1 MHVRACILIIHNQI
15 TMRKTYSQ
23 VNKTLKGCRQHPRS
37 FIALILGAFFLTL
50 SLQSPKLPAT
60 AAYPPLDMGNQTEE
74 IVENGAE
81 MLGPP
86 MEPLYSQTV
95 EPSDLVEQGKL
106 YYQSGQFDQAAQ
118 VWQDAA
124 DSFAAEGF
132 ILKQAQALNYL
143 ALAYKELGN
152 TESAQSAIAQSLNL
166 LKSQPDTD
174 KNTRLLLAQALNTQ
188 GTIHLLQGQSQTA
201 LDTWEKAASIYEQAD
216 DKTGQLISQINQAQ
230 ALQALGKY
238 RRAKSLLEQLVSELQ
253 TEPNS
258 LLKAKG
264 LRSLGVALQ
273 TLGQLRQSKAALE
286 ASWQISQQLN
296 SPQDTSEALFSI
308 GNVARDLQ
316 EYAVA
321 WTYYQQAAELTP
333 DSLTQLE
340 AQLNQLRM
348 LIELQR
354 WDVAQEFI
362 PIVTPKVNQLS
373 ASRPAIYAQINLAD
387 SLMKYDQAR
396 IANSLALDTS
406 KLLAKAVKQA
416 RQINDPRAE
425 AYALYQ
431 LGQLYQA
438 NGKLNDSKT
447 LSQQA
452 LKLAQEINADDI
464 AARAGGQLGEILQKQ
479 GKTSE
484 ALAAYKIAFDNIQS
498 LRSDLVAISADV
510 QFDFKEGIE
519 PLYRQLVSL
528 LLKEGDNQAN
538 LQQAR
543 DVMEALQLA
552 ELDNFFQDACLDT
565 NPVALEEIDTQ
576 AAVIYPIILPD
587 RLEVILS
594 IPNQPLTHY
603 ATQLTQAEVESTL
616 TQLYSA
622 LSPGYPSSERLK
634 LSQQV
639 YNWLIQPAEAA
650 MTSQD
655 IQTLVFV
662 PDGFLRNLPMAAL
675 YDGEQYVLQ
684 KYQVVFSPGLQL
696 FPQGLSQEELRLL
709 AAGLT
714 EARQGFNPL
723 PGVDEEIAQVSQ
735 QVNSK
740 VLFNENFTFGTFK
753 NLINNESFPIVHLAT
768 HGQFS
773 SNPEDTFL
781 LTWSDRISIED
792 FDLIFQKRRLGLLQP
807 IELLV
812 MSACQTAA
820 GDNRATLGLA
830 GFALRSGAKSTIASL
845 WSVSDESTS
854 KMMQEFYHQ
863 LTDLK
868 VSKAEALRQAQLSL
882 LEEPLY
888 KHPYFW
894 ASFVLIGNWL

>member
-1 MHVRACILIIHNQI
+1 MSR
-15 TMRKTYSQ
+15 TYSQ
-23 VNKTLKGCRQHPRS
+23 INKILKGWLKRPRS
-37 FIALILGAFFLTL
+37 FIALILGTFFLTL

-74 IVENGAE
+74 IVKNRVET
-81 MLGPP
+81 LGPP
-86 MEPLYSQTV
+86 IEPLYSQTV
-95 EPSDLVEQGKL
+95 EPSDLVEQGKR
-106 YYQSGQFDQAAQ
+106 YYQAGQFDQAAK

-124 DSFAAEGF
+124 ETYAAEGF
-132 ILKQAQALNYL
+132 ILKQAQSLNYL

-152 TESAQSAIAQSLNL
+152 TDLAQDAIAQSLNL
-166 LKSQPDTD
+166 LKYQPDTD
-174 KNTRLLLAQALNTQ
+174 NNTRLLLAQALNTQ

-201 LDTWEKAASIYEQAD
+201 LDTWKKSASIYEQAD
-216 DKTGQLISQINQAQ
+216 DTTGQLISKINQAQ

-253 TEPNS
+253 NEPNS

-286 ASWQISQQLN
+286 TSWQISQQLN

-333 DSLTQLE
+333 DPLTQLE

-354 WDVAQEFI
+354 WDVAQELI
-362 PIVTPKVNQLS
+362 PIVTTKVNQLS

-387 SLMKYDQAR
+387 SLMKYDQGGM
-396 IANSLALDTS
+396 ANSLAVDTS
-406 KLLAKAVKQA
+406 KLLAKAVNQA
-416 RQINDPRAE
+416 RKINDPRAE

-431 LGQLYQA
+431 LGKLYQA
-438 NGKLNDSKT
+438 NGTLDESQT
-447 LSQQA
+447 LSQQS

-464 AARAGGQLGEILQKQ
+464 TARAGAQLGEILQKQ

-498 LRSDLVAISADV
+498 LRSDLIAISSDV

-565 NPVALEEIDTQ
+565 HPVALEEIDTQ
-576 AAVIYPIILPD
+576 ASVIYPIILPD

-594 IPNQPLTHY
+594 VPNQPLTHY

-622 LSPGYPSSERLK
+622 LSPGYPRNERLQ
-634 LSQQV
+634 LSQEV
-639 YNWLIQPAEAA
+639 YNWLIKPAEAA
-650 MTSQD
+650 MASQD
-655 IQTLVFV
+655 IKTLVFV

-675 YDGEQYVLQ
+675 YDGE
-684 KYQVVFSPGLQL
+684 KYILEKYRIVFSPGLQL
-696 FPQGLSQEELRLL
+696 FPQGLSQEKLSLL

-714 EARQGFNPL
+714 EARQGFSPL

-740 VLFNENFTFGTFK
+740 VLFNETFTFGTFK
-753 NLINNESFPIVHLAT
+753 ELINNQSFPIVHLAT

-773 SNPEDTFL
+773 SNPEETFL

-854 KMMQEFYHQ
+854 IMMREFYHQ
-863 LTDLK
+863 LTELK

-888 KHPYFW
+888 QHPYFW

>member
-1 MHVRACILIIHNQI
+1 
-15 TMRKTYSQ
+15 MRGINMSRRYSKVKTTVKGSW
-23 VNKTLKGCRQHPRS
+23 NWLKHPRS
-37 FIALILGAFFLTL
+37 FISLILGAFFLTL

-60 AAYPPLDMGNQTEE
+60 AAYPPLEMGNQMGE
-74 IVENGAE
+74 IVENRGE
-81 MLGPP
+81 TLTSP

-95 EPSDLVEQGKL
+95 EPSDLVEQGKR
-106 YYQSGQFDQAAQ
+106 YYQAGQFDQAAS
-118 VWQDAA
+118 VWQEAA
-124 DSFAAEGF
+124 ETYAAEGF

-152 TESAQSAIAQSLNL
+152 TESAQSAIAQSLNQL
-166 LKSQPDTD
+166 QSKQDTD
-174 KNTRLLLAQALNTQ
+174 NNTRLLLAQALNTK

-201 LDTWEKAASIYEQAD
+201 LDTWKKSASIYKQAD
-216 DKTGQLISQINQAQ
+216 DQTGQLISQINQAQ

-253 TEPNS
+253 NEPNS
-258 LLKAKG
+258 LMKAKG

-348 LIELQR
+348 VVELQR
-354 WDVAQEFI
+354 WDVAQELI
-362 PIVTPKVNQLS
+362 PIVTTKVNQLS

-387 SLMKYDQAR
+387 SLMKADQAGMS
-396 IANSLALDTS
+396 NSSAIDTS
-406 KLLAKAVKQA
+406 KLLANAVKQA

-431 LGQLYQA
+431 LGKLYQA
-438 NGKLNDSKT
+438 NGTLDDSKT

-464 AARAGGQLGEILQKQ
+464 AARAGAQLGEILQKQ

-498 LRSDLVAISADV
+498 LRSDLVAISSDV

-528 LLKEGDNQAN
+528 LLKEEDNQGN

-622 LSPGYPSSERLK
+622 LSPGYPSSERLQ

-650 MTSQD
+650 MASRD
-655 IQTLVFV
+655 IKTLVFV

-696 FPQGLSQEELRLL
+696 FPQGLSQDELSLL

-714 EARQGFNPL
+714 EARQGFSPL
-723 PGVDEEIAQVSQ
+723 PGVDAEIAQVSK
-735 QVNSK
+735 QVKSK
-740 VLFNENFTFGTFK
+740 VLFNENFTFGKFK
-753 NLINNESFPIVHLAT
+753 DLINNESFPIVHLAT

-773 SNPEDTFL
+773 SNPEETFL

-854 KMMQEFYHQ
+854 IMMREFYHQ

>member
-1 MHVRACILIIHNQI
+1 MSRI
-15 TMRKTYSQ
+15 YSQ
-23 VNKTLKGCRQHPRS
+23 VKTTIKGSWKGWRKHPRS

-50 SLQSPKLPAT
+50 SLQSLKLPAT
-60 AAYPPLDMGNQTEE
+60 AAYPPLDRGNQTEE

-81 MLGPP
+81 KLGPP
-86 MEPLYSQTV
+86 MAPLYSQTD
-95 EPSDLVEQGKL
+95 EPSDLVEQGKR
-106 YYQSGQFDQAAQ
+106 YYQAGQFDQAAR

-124 DSFAAEGF
+124 DTYAASGF

-152 TESAQSAIAQSLNL
+152 TESAQSAIAQSLDRL
-166 LKSQPDTD
+166 QSQPDTD

-188 GTIHLLQGQSQTA
+188 GTIQLLQGQSQTA
-201 LDTWEKAASIYEQAD
+201 LDTWEKATSIYEQAD

-273 TLGQLRQSKAALE
+273 SLGQLRQSKAALE

-333 DSLTQLE
+333 DPLTQLE

-348 LIELQR
+348 VVELQR
-354 WDVAQEFI
+354 WDIAQELI
-362 PIVTPKVNQLS
+362 PIVTTKVNQLS
-373 ASRPAIYAQINLAD
+373 ASRPAIYAKINLAD
-387 SLMKYDQAR
+387 SLMKYDQAGM
-396 IANSLALDTS
+396 ANSLAIDTS

-425 AYALYQ
+425 AYTLYQ
-431 LGQLYQA
+431 LGKLYQA
-438 NGKLNDSKT
+438 NGTLDDSKT

-464 AARAGGQLGEILQKQ
+464 AARAGAQLGETLQKQ

-498 LRSDLVAISADV
+498 LRSDLVAISSDV

-603 ATQLTQAEVESTL
+603 ATLLTQAEVEATL
-616 TQLYSA
+616 KTLYSA
-622 LSPGYPSSERLK
+622 LSPGYPRNERLQV
-634 LSQQV
+634 SQEV

-650 MTSQD
+650 MASQD
-655 IQTLVFV
+655 IKTLVFV

-675 YDGEQYVLQ
+675 YDGEQYVLEQ
-684 KYQVVFSPGLQL
+684 YRIVFSPGLQL

-740 VLFNENFTFGTFK
+740 VLFNETFTFGTFK
-753 NLINNESFPIVHLAT
+753 ELINNESFPIVHLAT

-773 SNPEDTFL
+773 SNPEETFL

-854 KMMQEFYHQ
+854 IMMREFYHQ

-882 LEEPLY
+882 LEKPLY
-888 KHPYFW
+888 QHPYFW

>member
-1 MHVRACILIIHNQI
+1 MSK
-15 TMRKTYSQ
+15 MYSQ
-23 VNKTLKGCRQHPRS
+23 VSKIIKGWLKRPRS

-50 SLQSPKLPAT
+50 SLQSPKVPAT
-60 AAYPPLDMGNQTEE
+60 AAYPPLDMGNQTEA

-86 MEPLYSQTV
+86 IELLYSQTV
-95 EPSDLVEQGKL
+95 EPSDLVEQGKV

-118 VWQDAA
+118 VWQEAA
-124 DSFAAEGF
+124 ETYAAEGL

-152 TESAQSAIAQSLNL
+152 TDLAQEAIAQSLNL
-166 LKSQPDTD
+166 LKSQPDTN

-201 LDTWEKAASIYEQAD
+201 LETWKQAASIYEQAE

-238 RRAKSLLEQLVSELQ
+238 RRAKSLLEQLVSELEN
-253 TEPNS
+253 EPNS

-273 TLGQLRQSKAALE
+273 SLGQLRQSKAALE

-348 LIELQR
+348 VVELQR
-354 WDVAQEFI
+354 WDVAQELI
-362 PIVTPKVNQLS
+362 PLVTTKVNQLS

-387 SLMKYDQAR
+387 SLMKAAQAGMS
-396 IANSLALDTS
+396 NSSAIDTS
-406 KLLAKAVKQA
+406 KLLANAVKQA

-431 LGQLYQA
+431 LGKLYQA
-438 NGKLNDSKT
+438 NGTLDDSKT

-464 AARAGGQLGEILQKQ
+464 AARAGAQLGEILQKQ

-498 LRSDLVAISADV
+498 LRSDLVAISSDV

-587 RLEVILS
+587 RLEVVLS

-622 LSPGYPSSERLK
+622 LSPGYPSSERLQ

-639 YNWLIQPAEAA
+639 YTWLIQPAEAA
-650 MTSQD
+650 MASQD

-675 YDGEQYVLQ
+675 YDGEEYILE
-684 KYQVVFSPGLQL
+684 KYRIVFSPGLQL

-714 EARQGFNPL
+714 EARQGFSPL

-740 VLFNENFTFGTFK
+740 VLFNETFTFGTFK
-753 NLINNESFPIVHLAT
+753 DLINNQSFPIVHLAT

-773 SNPEDTFL
+773 SNPEETFL

-792 FDLIFQKRRLGLLQP
+792 FDLIFQKRRLGLLRP

-854 KMMQEFYHQ
+854 IMMREFYHQ

-882 LEEPLY
+882 LEKPLY
-888 KHPYFW
+888 QHPYFW

>member
-1 MHVRACILIIHNQI
+1 MSRRYSKV
-15 TMRKTYSQ
+15 KTTVKGSW
-23 VNKTLKGCRQHPRS
+23 KGWLKRPRS
-37 FIALILGAFFLTL
+37 FISLILGAFFLTL

-60 AAYPPLDMGNQTEE
+60 AAYPPLEMGNQMGE
-74 IVENGAE
+74 IVENRGETLAPA
-81 MLGPP
+81 MA
-86 MEPLYSQTV
+86 PLYSQTA

-106 YYQSGQFDQAAQ
+106 YYQAGQFDQAAK
-118 VWQDAA
+118 VWQEAA
-124 DSFAAEGF
+124 ETYAAEGF

-152 TESAQSAIAQSLNL
+152 TESAQSAIAQSLNQL
-166 LKSQPDTD
+166 QSKQDTD
-174 KNTRLLLAQALNTQ
+174 NNTRLLLAQALNTK

-201 LDTWEKAASIYEQAD
+201 LDTWKKSASIYKQAD
-216 DKTGQLISQINQAQ
+216 DQTGQLISQINQAQ

-253 TEPNS
+253 NEPNS

-348 LIELQR
+348 LVELQR
-354 WDVAQEFI
+354 WDVAQELI
-362 PIVTPKVNQLS
+362 PIVTTKVNQLS

-387 SLMKYDQAR
+387 SLMKADQAGMS
-396 IANSLALDTS
+396 NSSAIDTS

-438 NGKLNDSKT
+438 NGTLDDSKT

-464 AARAGGQLGEILQKQ
+464 VARAGGQLGEILQKQ

-498 LRSDLVAISADV
+498 LRSDLVAISSDV

-543 DVMEALQLA
+543 EVMEALQLA

-622 LSPGYPSSERLK
+622 LSPGYPRNERLQ

-650 MTSQD
+650 MASRD
-655 IQTLVFV
+655 IKTLVFV

-696 FPQGLSQEELRLL
+696 FPQGLSQDELSLL

-714 EARQGFNPL
+714 EARQGFSPL
-723 PGVDEEIAQVSQ
+723 PGVDAEIAQVSK
-735 QVNSK
+735 QVKSK
-740 VLFNENFTFGTFK
+740 VLFNENFTFGKFK
-753 NLINNESFPIVHLAT
+753 DLINNESFPIVHLAT

-773 SNPEDTFL
+773 SNPEETFL

-792 FDLIFQKRRLGLLQP
+792 FDLIFQKRRLGLLKP

-854 KMMQEFYHQ
+854 IMMREFYHQ

>member
-1 MHVRACILIIHNQI
+1 M
-15 TMRKTYSQ
+15 TMSKTYSHL
-23 VNKTLKGCRQHPRS
+23 NKTLKGWLKRPRS

-60 AAYPPLDMGNQTEE
+60 AAYPPLGMGNQTEE
-74 IVENGAE
+74 IVENRAE
-81 MLGPP
+81 TLGLP

-106 YYQSGQFDQAAQ
+106 YYQAGQFDQAAR
-118 VWQDAA
+118 VWQEAA
-124 DSFAAEGF
+124 ETYAAEGF

-152 TESAQSAIAQSLNL
+152 TESAQSAIAQSLKL
-166 LKSQPDTD
+166 LQSQPDTD
-174 KNTRLLLAQALNTQ
+174 NNTRLLLAQALNTQ
-188 GTIHLLQGQSQTA
+188 GNIHLLQGQSQTA
-201 LDTWEKAASIYEQAD
+201 LDTWKQSASIYEQAD

-238 RRAKSLLEQLVSELQ
+238 RRAKSLLEKLVSELQ
-253 TEPNS
+253 SEPNS

-333 DSLTQLE
+333 DPLTQLE

-373 ASRPAIYAQINLAD
+373 ASRPAIYAQINLAESLMEYDEAGMSD
-387 SLMKYDQAR
+387 SLAV
-396 IANSLALDTS
+396 DTS
-406 KLLAKAVKQA
+406 KLLAKAVNQA
-416 RQINDPRAE
+416 RKINDPRAE

-431 LGQLYQA
+431 LAKLYQA
-438 NGKLNDSKT
+438 NGTLDDSKT

-498 LRSDLVAISADV
+498 LRSDLVAISSDV

-528 LLKEGDNQAN
+528 LLTEGDNQAN

-543 DVMEALQLA
+543 EVMEALQLA

-603 ATQLTQAEVESTL
+603 ATQLTQAEVEATL
-616 TQLYSA
+616 TQLYSG
-622 LSPGYPSSERLK
+622 LSPGYPRNERLK

-662 PDGFLRNLPMAAL
+662 PDGFLRNLPMAVL
-675 YDGEQYVLQ
+675 YDGQQYVLE
-684 KYQVVFSPGLQL
+684 KYRVVFSPGLQL
-696 FPQGLSQEELRLL
+696 FPQGLPQEELSLL

-740 VLFNENFTFGTFK
+740 VLFNETFTFATFK
-753 NLINNESFPIVHLAT
+753 ELINNESFPIVHLAT

-773 SNPEDTFL
+773 SNPEETFL

-792 FDLIFQKRRLGLLQP
+792 FDLIFQKRRLGLLKP

-854 KMMQEFYHQ
+854 IMMQEFYHQ

-882 LEEPLY
+882 LKEPLY
-888 KHPYFW
+888 QHPYFW

>member
-1 MHVRACILIIHNQI
+1 M
-15 TMRKTYSQ
+15 TMSKTYSHL
-23 VNKTLKGCRQHPRS
+23 NKTLKGWLKRPRS

-60 AAYPPLDMGNQTEE
+60 AAYPPLGMGNQTEE
-74 IVENGAE
+74 IVENRAE
-81 MLGPP
+81 TLGLP

-106 YYQSGQFDQAAQ
+106 YYQAGQFDQAAR
-118 VWQDAA
+118 VWQEAA
-124 DSFAAEGF
+124 ETYAAEGF

-152 TESAQSAIAQSLNL
+152 TESAQSAIAQSLKL
-166 LKSQPDTD
+166 LQSQPDTD
-174 KNTRLLLAQALNTQ
+174 NNTRLLLAQALNTQ
-188 GTIHLLQGQSQTA
+188 GNIHLLQGQSQTA
-201 LDTWEKAASIYEQAD
+201 LDTWKQSASIYEQAD
-216 DKTGQLISQINQAQ
+216 DQTGQLISQINQAQ

-253 TEPNS
+253 NEPNS

-373 ASRPAIYAQINLAD
+373 ASRPAIYAQINLAESLMEYDEAGMSD
-387 SLMKYDQAR
+387 SLAV
-396 IANSLALDTS
+396 DTS
-406 KLLAKAVKQA
+406 KLLAKAVNQA

-431 LGQLYQA
+431 LAKLYQA
-438 NGKLNDSKT
+438 NGTLDDSKT

-464 AARAGGQLGEILQKQ
+464 AARAGAQLGEILQKQ
-479 GKTSE
+479 GKTNE

-498 LRSDLVAISADV
+498 LRSDLIAISSDV

-528 LLKEGDNQAN
+528 LLTEGDNQAN

-543 DVMEALQLA
+543 EVMEALQLA

-603 ATQLTQAEVESTL
+603 ATQLTQAEVEATL
-616 TQLYSA
+616 TQLYSG
-622 LSPGYPSSERLK
+622 LSPGYPRNERLK

-662 PDGFLRNLPMAAL
+662 PDGFLRNLPMAVL
-675 YDGEQYVLQ
+675 YDGQQYVLE
-684 KYQVVFSPGLQL
+684 KYRVVFSPGLQL
-696 FPQGLSQEELRLL
+696 FPQGLPQEELSLL

-740 VLFNENFTFGTFK
+740 VLFNETFTFATFK
-753 NLINNESFPIVHLAT
+753 ELINNESFPIVHLAT

-773 SNPEDTFL
+773 SNPEETFL

-792 FDLIFQKRRLGLLQP
+792 FDLIFQKRRLGLLKP

-854 KMMQEFYHQ
+854 IMMQEFYHQ

-882 LEEPLY
+882 LKEPLY
-888 KHPYFW
+888 QHPYFW

>member
-1 MHVRACILIIHNQI
+1 MS
-15 TMRKTYSQ
+15 KTYSQ
-23 VNKTLKGCRQHPRS
+23 VNKTLKGWLKRPRS

-60 AAYPPLDMGNQTEE
+60 AAYPPLGMGNQTEE
-74 IVENGAE
+74 IVENRAE
-81 MLGPP
+81 IVEPP
-86 MEPLYSQTV
+86 IEPLYSQTV

-106 YYQSGQFDQAAQ
+106 YYQAGQFDQAAR

-124 DSFAAEGF
+124 DTFAAEGF

-201 LDTWEKAASIYEQAD
+201 LDTWKKAASIYEQAD

-230 ALQALGKY
+230 ALQTLGKY

-273 TLGQLRQSKAALE
+273 TLGQLRQSKAVLE

-333 DSLTQLE
+333 DPLTQLE

-362 PIVTPKVNQLS
+362 PIITPKVNQLS

-387 SLMKYDQAR
+387 SLMKYDEAGMSD
-396 IANSLALDTS
+396 SLAVDTS
-406 KLLAKAVKQA
+406 KLLAKAVNQA

-431 LGQLYQA
+431 LGKLYQA
-438 NGKLNDSKT
+438 NGKLNDSQT
-447 LSQQA
+447 LSQQS

-479 GKTSE
+479 GKTNE

-528 LLKEGDNQAN
+528 LLTAGDNQAN

-639 YNWLIQPAEAA
+639 YTWLIQPAEAA

-675 YDGEQYVLQ
+675 YDGEQYILQ
-684 KYQVVFSPGLQL
+684 KYRVVFSPGLQL

-714 EARQGFNPL
+714 EARQGFSPL

-740 VLFNENFTFGTFK
+740 VLFNETFTFGTFK
-753 NLINNESFPIVHLAT
+753 ELINNQSFPIVHLAT

-773 SNPEDTFL
+773 SNPEETFL

>member
-1 MHVRACILIIHNQI
+1 MSRRYSKV
-15 TMRKTYSQ
+15 KTTVKGSW
-23 VNKTLKGCRQHPRS
+23 NWLKHPRS
-37 FIALILGAFFLTL
+37 FIYLILGAFFLTL

-60 AAYPPLDMGNQTEE
+60 AAYPPLEMGNQMGE
-74 IVENGAE
+74 IVENRGETLAPA
-81 MLGPP
+81 MA
-86 MEPLYSQTV
+86 PLYSQTA

-106 YYQSGQFDQAAQ
+106 YYQAGQFDQAAQ
-118 VWQDAA
+118 VWQEAA
-124 DSFAAEGF
+124 ETYAAEGF

-152 TESAQSAIAQSLNL
+152 TESAQSAIAQSLNQL
-166 LKSQPDTD
+166 QSKQDTD
-174 KNTRLLLAQALNTQ
+174 NNTRLLLAQALNTK

-201 LDTWEKAASIYEQAD
+201 LDTWKKSASIYKQAD
-216 DKTGQLISQINQAQ
+216 DQTGQLISQINQAQ

-253 TEPNS
+253 NEPNS
-258 LLKAKG
+258 LMKAKG

-333 DSLTQLE
+333 DPLTQLE

-348 LIELQR
+348 VVELQR

-362 PIVTPKVNQLS
+362 PIVTTKVNQLS

-387 SLMKYDQAR
+387 SLMKYDQAGMT
-396 IANSLALDTS
+396 NSLAVDTS

-431 LGQLYQA
+431 LGKLYQA
-438 NGKLNDSKT
+438 NGALDDSKT

-498 LRSDLVAISADV
+498 LRSDLVAISSDV

-528 LLKEGDNQAN
+528 LLKEEDNQGN

-622 LSPGYPSSERLK
+622 LSPGYPSSERLQ

-650 MTSQD
+650 MASRD
-655 IQTLVFV
+655 IKTLVFV

-675 YDGEQYVLQ
+675 YDGEQYILQ
-684 KYQVVFSPGLQL
+684 KYQIVFSPGLQL
-696 FPQGLSQEELRLL
+696 FPQGLSQDELSLL

-714 EARQGFNPL
+714 EARQGFSPL
-723 PGVDEEIAQVSQ
+723 PGVDAEIAQVSK
-735 QVNSK
+735 QVKSK
-740 VLFNENFTFGTFK
+740 VLFNENFTFGKFK
-753 NLINNESFPIVHLAT
+753 DLINNESFPIVHLAT

-773 SNPEDTFL
+773 SNPEETFL

-792 FDLIFQKRRLGLLQP
+792 FDLIFQKRRLGLLKP

-854 KMMQEFYHQ
+854 IMMREFYHQ

>member
-1 MHVRACILIIHNQI
+1 MSK
-15 TMRKTYSQ
+15 MYSQ
-23 VNKTLKGCRQHPRS
+23 VSKIIKGWLKRPRS

-50 SLQSPKLPAT
+50 SLQSPKVPAT
-60 AAYPPLDMGNQTEE
+60 AAYPPLDMGNQTEA

-86 MEPLYSQTV
+86 IESLYSQTV
-95 EPSDLVEQGKL
+95 EPSNLVEQGKL
-106 YYQSGQFDQAAQ
+106 YYQAGQFDQAAR
-118 VWQDAA
+118 VWQEAA
-124 DSFAAEGF
+124 ETYAAEGF
-132 ILKQAQALNYL
+132 ILKQTQALNYL

-152 TESAQSAIAQSLNL
+152 TESAQSAIAQSLAQ

-201 LDTWEKAASIYEQAD
+201 LDTWEKAVSIYKQAD
-216 DKTGQLISQINQAQ
+216 DQTGQLISKINQAQ

-273 TLGQLRQSKAALE
+273 SLGQLRQSKAALE

-348 LIELQR
+348 VVELQR
-354 WDVAQEFI
+354 WDVAQELI
-362 PIVTPKVNQLS
+362 PIVTTKVNQLS

-387 SLMKYDQAR
+387 SLMKADQAGMS
-396 IANSLALDTS
+396 NSSAMDTS
-406 KLLAKAVKQA
+406 KLLANAVNQA
-416 RQINDPRAE
+416 QQINDPRAE

-431 LGQLYQA
+431 LGKLYQA
-438 NGKLNDSKT
+438 NGTLDDSKT
-447 LSQQA
+447 LSQKA
-452 LKLAQEINADDI
+452 LKLAQEINAEDI
-464 AARAGGQLGEILQKQ
+464 AARAGAQLGEILQKQ

-498 LRSDLVAISADV
+498 LRSDLIAISSDV

-528 LLKEGDNQAN
+528 LLKAGDNQAN

-543 DVMEALQLA
+543 EVMEALQLA

-603 ATQLTQAEVESTL
+603 ATQRTQADVESTL

-622 LSPGYPSSERLK
+622 LSPGYPRNERLQ
-634 LSQQV
+634 LSQEV
-639 YNWLIQPAEAA
+639 YNWLIKPAEAA
-650 MTSQD
+650 MASQD
-655 IQTLVFV
+655 IKTLVFV

-675 YDGEQYVLQ
+675 YDGEKYVLE
-684 KYQVVFSPGLQL
+684 KYRIVFSPGLQL
-696 FPQGLSQEELRLL
+696 FPQALSQKKLRLL

-723 PGVDEEIAQVSQ
+723 PGVDKEIAQVSQ

-740 VLFNENFTFGTFK
+740 VLFNETFTFATFK
-753 NLINNESFPIVHLAT
+753 ELINNESFPIVHLAT

-773 SNPEDTFL
+773 SNPEETFL

-792 FDLIFQKRRLGLLQP
+792 FDLIFQKRRLGLLRP

-854 KMMQEFYHQ
+854 IMMQEFYHQ

-882 LEEPLY
+882 LEKPLY
-888 KHPYFW
+888 QHPYFW

>member
-1 MHVRACILIIHNQI
+1 MSK
-15 TMRKTYSQ
+15 MYSQ
-23 VNKTLKGCRQHPRS
+23 ISKIIKGWLKRPRS
-37 FIALILGAFFLTL
+37 FIALILGTFFLTL
-50 SLQSPKLPAT
+50 SLQSPKVPAT
-60 AAYPPLDMGNQTEE
+60 AAYPPLDMGNQTEA

-81 MLGPP
+81 KLGPP
-86 MEPLYSQTV
+86 MESLYSQTV
-95 EPSDLVEQGKL
+95 EPSNLVEQGKL
-106 YYQSGQFDQAAQ
+106 YYQAGQFDQAAR
-118 VWQDAA
+118 VWQEAA
-124 DSFAAEGF
+124 ETYAAEGF
-132 ILKQAQALNYL
+132 ILKQTQALNYL

-166 LKSQPDTD
+166 LKSQPNTD

-201 LDTWEKAASIYEQAD
+201 LDTWEKAASIYKQAD
-216 DKTGQLISQINQAQ
+216 DQTGQLISKINQAQ

-238 RRAKSLLEQLVSELQ
+238 RRAKSLLEQLVSELEN
-253 TEPNS
+253 EPNS

-264 LRSLGVALQ
+264 LKSLGVALQ

-348 LIELQR
+348 TVELQR
-354 WDVAQEFI
+354 WDVAQELI
-362 PIVTPKVNQLS
+362 PIVTTKVNQLS

-387 SLMKYDQAR
+387 SLMKYDQAGMS
-396 IANSLALDTS
+396 NSLAVDTS

-438 NGKLNDSKT
+438 NGTLDDSKT

-498 LRSDLVAISADV
+498 LRSDLVAISSDV

-565 NPVALEEIDTQ
+565 HPVALEEIDTQ

-622 LSPGYPSSERLK
+622 LSPGYPSSERLQ

-650 MTSQD
+650 MASQD

-684 KYQVVFSPGLQL
+684 KYQIVFSPGLQL
-696 FPQGLSQEELRLL
+696 FPQGLPQEELSLL

-714 EARQGFNPL
+714 EARQGFSPL

-740 VLFNENFTFGTFK
+740 VLFNENFSFGTFK
-753 NLINNESFPIVHLAT
+753 DLINNESFPIVHLAT

-773 SNPEDTFL
+773 SNPEETFL

-792 FDLIFQKRRLGLLQP
+792 FDLIFQKRRLGLLRP

-854 KMMQEFYHQ
+854 IMMQEFYHQ

-868 VSKAEALRQAQLSL
+868 VSKAEALRQAQLTL

-894 ASFVLIGNWL
+894 AAFVLIGNWL

>member
-1 MHVRACILIIHNQI
+1 M
-15 TMRKTYSQ
+15 YSQ
-23 VNKTLKGCRQHPRS
+23 ISKIIKGWLKRPRS
-37 FIALILGAFFLTL
+37 FIALILGTFFLTL
-50 SLQSPKLPAT
+50 SLQSPKVPAT
-60 AAYPPLDMGNQTEE
+60 AAYPPLDMGNQTEA

-81 MLGPP
+81 KLGPP
-86 MEPLYSQTV
+86 MESLYSQTV
-95 EPSDLVEQGKL
+95 EPSNLVEQGKL
-106 YYQSGQFDQAAQ
+106 YYQAGQFDQAAR
-118 VWQDAA
+118 VWQEAA
-124 DSFAAEGF
+124 ETYAAEGF
-132 ILKQAQALNYL
+132 ILKQTQALNYL

-166 LKSQPDTD
+166 LKSQPNTD

-201 LDTWEKAASIYEQAD
+201 LDTWEKAASIYKQAD
-216 DKTGQLISQINQAQ
+216 DQTGQLISKINQAQ

-238 RRAKSLLEQLVSELQ
+238 RRAKSLLEQLVSELEN
-253 TEPNS
+253 EPNS

-264 LRSLGVALQ
+264 LKSLGVALQ

-348 LIELQR
+348 TVELQR
-354 WDVAQEFI
+354 WDVAQELI
-362 PIVTPKVNQLS
+362 PIVTTKVNQLS

-387 SLMKYDQAR
+387 SLMKYDQAGMS
-396 IANSLALDTS
+396 NSLAVDTS

-438 NGKLNDSKT
+438 NGTLDDSKT

-498 LRSDLVAISADV
+498 LRSDLVAISSDV

-565 NPVALEEIDTQ
+565 HPVALEEIDTQ

-622 LSPGYPSSERLK
+622 LSPGYPSSERLQ

-650 MTSQD
+650 MASQD

-684 KYQVVFSPGLQL
+684 KYQIVFSPGLQL
-696 FPQGLSQEELRLL
+696 FPQGLPQEELSLL

-714 EARQGFNPL
+714 EARQGFSPL

-740 VLFNENFTFGTFK
+740 VLFNENFSFGTFK
-753 NLINNESFPIVHLAT
+753 DLINNESFPIVHLAT

-773 SNPEDTFL
+773 SNPEETFL

-792 FDLIFQKRRLGLLQP
+792 FDLIFQKRRLGLLRP

-854 KMMQEFYHQ
+854 IMMQEFYHQ

-868 VSKAEALRQAQLSL
+868 VSKAEALRQAQLTL

-894 ASFVLIGNWL
+894 AAFVLIGNWL

>member
-1 MHVRACILIIHNQI
+1 MS
-15 TMRKTYSQ
+15 KTYSHL
-23 VNKTLKGCRQHPRS
+23 NKTLKGWLKRPRS

-60 AAYPPLDMGNQTEE
+60 AAYPPLGMGNQTEE
-74 IVENGAE
+74 IVENRAE
-81 MLGPP
+81 TLGLP

-106 YYQSGQFDQAAQ
+106 YYQAGQFDQAAR
-118 VWQDAA
+118 VWQEAA
-124 DSFAAEGF
+124 ETYAAEGF

-152 TESAQSAIAQSLNL
+152 TESAQSAIAQSLKL
-166 LKSQPDTD
+166 LQSQPDTD
-174 KNTRLLLAQALNTQ
+174 NNTRLLLAQALNTQ
-188 GTIHLLQGQSQTA
+188 GNIHLLQGQSQTA
-201 LDTWEKAASIYEQAD
+201 LDTWKQSASIYEQAD

-238 RRAKSLLEQLVSELQ
+238 RRAKSLLEKLVSELQ
-253 TEPNS
+253 SEPNS

-333 DSLTQLE
+333 DPLTQLE

-373 ASRPAIYAQINLAD
+373 ASRPAIYAQINLAESLMEYDEAGMSD
-387 SLMKYDQAR
+387 SLAV
-396 IANSLALDTS
+396 DTS
-406 KLLAKAVKQA
+406 KLLAKAVNQA
-416 RQINDPRAE
+416 RKINDPRAE

-431 LGQLYQA
+431 LAKLYQA
-438 NGKLNDSKT
+438 NGTLDDSKT

-498 LRSDLVAISADV
+498 LRSDLVAISSDV

-528 LLKEGDNQAN
+528 LLTEGDNQAN

-543 DVMEALQLA
+543 EVMEALQLA

-603 ATQLTQAEVESTL
+603 ATQLTQAEVEATL
-616 TQLYSA
+616 TQLYSG
-622 LSPGYPSSERLK
+622 LSPGYPRNERLK

-662 PDGFLRNLPMAAL
+662 PDGFLRNLPMAVL
-675 YDGEQYVLQ
+675 YDGQQYVLE
-684 KYQVVFSPGLQL
+684 KYRVVFSPGLQL
-696 FPQGLSQEELRLL
+696 FPQGLPQEELSLL

-740 VLFNENFTFGTFK
+740 VLFNETFTFATFK
-753 NLINNESFPIVHLAT
+753 ELINNESFPIVHLAT

-773 SNPEDTFL
+773 SNPEETFL

-792 FDLIFQKRRLGLLQP
+792 FDLIFQKRRLGLLKP

-854 KMMQEFYHQ
+854 IMMQEFYHQ

-882 LEEPLY
+882 LKEPLY
-888 KHPYFW
+888 QHPYFW

>member
-1 MHVRACILIIHNQI
+1 MSKIHPNIQKIIPGYWKSSFK
-15 TMRKTYSQ
+15 R
-23 VNKTLKGCRQHPRS
+23 PRY
-37 FIALILGAFFLTL
+37 FISLILAAFLLTL
-50 SLQSPKLPAT
+50 SLQSPRVLATSADTALPS
-60 AAYPPLDMGNQTEE
+60 Q
-74 IVENGAE
+74 IVEQNSLENQPKNA
-81 MLGPP
+81 
-86 MEPLYSQTV
+86 QA
-95 EPSDLVEQGKL
+95 SDLIEEGKV
-106 YYQSGQFDQAAQ
+106 YYQGGQFDQAVR
-118 VWQDAA
+118 VWQQAVDAYA
-124 DSFAAEGF
+124 TEGL

-166 LKSQPDTD
+166 LNSISNPDKT
-174 KNTRLLLAQALNTQ
+174 TRLLLAQALNTQ
-188 GTIHLLQGQSQTA
+188 GTIQLLQGHSQPA
-201 LDTWEKAASIYEQAD
+201 LDTWKQAATIYEQQQD
-216 DKTGQLISQINQAQ
+216 QTGQLISEINQAQ

-238 RRAKSLLEQLVSELQ
+238 RQAKSHLEQLVSQLQ
-253 TEPNS
+253 DQPNS
-258 LLKAKG
+258 LIKAKG

-273 TLGQLRQSKAALE
+273 TIGQLRQSKAALE
-286 ASWQISQQLN
+286 ASWQISQEFN

-308 GNVARDLQ
+308 GNVARDLK

-321 WTYYQQAAELTP
+321 WTYYDQAAQLAP
-333 DSLTQLE
+333 DPLSQLE
-340 AQLNQLRM
+340 AQLNQLRV
-348 LIELQR
+348 LVDLQR
-354 WDVAQEFI
+354 WDVAQELI
-362 PIVTPKVNQLS
+362 PTVTPKINQLS

-387 SLMKYDQAR
+387 SLMKYDQATMSTSWTQ
-396 IANSLALDTS
+396 NSS
-406 KLLAKAVKQA
+406 QLLAKAIQQA
-416 RQINDPRAE
+416 RQINDSRAE
-425 AYALYQ
+425 AYGLYQ
-431 LGQLYQA
+431 LGKLYYA
-438 NGKLNDSKT
+438 NGKLNDGKS
-447 LSQQA
+447 LSQQS
-452 LKLAQEINADDI
+452 LKLAQDINAEDI

-479 GKTSE
+479 GETKE
-484 ALAAYKIAFDNIQS
+484 ALAAYQNAFTNIQS
-498 LRSDLVAISADV
+498 LRSDLVAISPDV

-538 LQQAR
+538 LKQAR

-565 NPVALEEIDTQ
+565 NPVALEEIDTH

-603 ATQLTQAEVESTL
+603 ATQLTQAEVEATL
-616 TQLYSA
+616 KKLYSG
-622 LSPGYPSSERLK
+622 LSPGYPRNERLRN
-634 LSQQV
+634 SQAV
-639 YNWLIQPAEAA
+639 YNWLIKPAETALE
-650 MTSQD
+650 SHD
-655 IQTLVFV
+655 IKTLVFV

-675 YDGEQYVLQ
+675 YDGKQYVLE
-684 KYQVVFSPGLQL
+684 KYQIVFSPGLQL
-696 FPQGLSQEELRLL
+696 FPQGLPEENLSLL

-723 PGVDEEIAQVSQ
+723 PGVEDEISEVTTQVK
-735 QVNSK
+735 SK

-753 NLINNESFPIVHLAT
+753 DLINNESFPIVHLAT

-773 SNPEDTFL
+773 SSPDETFL
-781 LTWSDRISIED
+781 LTWSDRISMED
-792 FDLIFQKRRLGLLQP
+792 FDLIFQKRRLGLLKP

-854 KMMQEFYHQ
+854 KMMREFYRQ
-863 LTDLK
+863 LTEQK
-868 VSKAEALRQAQLSL
+868 VSKAEALRQAQLNL
-882 LEEPLY
+882 LKDPLY
-888 KHPYFW
+888 QHPYFW